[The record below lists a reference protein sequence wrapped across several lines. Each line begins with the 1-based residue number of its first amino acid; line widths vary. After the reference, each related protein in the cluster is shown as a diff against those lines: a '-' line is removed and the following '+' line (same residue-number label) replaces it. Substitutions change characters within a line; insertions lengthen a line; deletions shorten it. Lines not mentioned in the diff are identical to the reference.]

1 VAVTVGIIP
10 TYKEIQGDLVVVALL
25 TAMLLVILQVP
36 QLNQVKAIQVQALT
50 QVFQAAQVQ
59 QDHGVVVVV
68 EVLVVLAKTVTLVVV
83 HMAVTVVLVY
93 LLVLLDTLYI
103 MVAVVVDL
111 AKPDHLHFQ
120 RVLVVL
126 AAAA

>member
-10 TYKEIQGDLVVVALL
+10 TYKEIQGDLVVVALP

-36 QLNQVKAIQVQALT
+36 QLNQHKAIQVQALT

-59 QDHGVVVVV
+59 QDHGVAVVVAV
-68 EVLVVLAKTVTLVVV
+68 QAELVKMAMLVVAL
-83 HMAVTVVLVY
+83 MAVTVVPVY
-93 LLVLLDTLYI
+93 LLVSLDTLYI

-111 AKPDHLHFQ
+111 VKVDHLHFQ
-120 RVLVVL
+120 RVLVAL
-126 AAAA
+126 AVAA